1 MENHRIKSL
10 KSPGLFHFEVL
21 SLPRV
26 TEQNLQLRS
35 LLINSSKKQRDTK
48 WTRLQQKAASGS
60 GRAEGRGRGTRGGPG
75 AAQPTVTHHCTG
87 VCILL
92 PKLQRQVGHSLRHAL
107 HGHGFIVSE
116 PVILQENRASD
127 YRSAP
132 QR

>member
-10 KSPGLFHFEVL
+10 KSPRLFHSEVL
-21 SLPRV
+21 SLPRI

-48 WTRLQQKAASGS
+48 WTRLQQKAASRS
-60 GRAEGRGRGTRGGPG
+60 GRAEGRARGAQEAPG
-75 AAQPTVTHHCTG
+75 AAQPTITHHCTG

-107 HGHGFIVSE
+107 HSHGFIVSE
-116 PVILQENRASD
+116 PVILQENKASD
-127 YRSAP
+127 YGSAP